1 MREEATDKL
10 WLSELAARLEGS
22 GELAERAEEVTAS
35 HLTRCSDAQAAALK
49 AVLTVESAE
58 ITRMVAHH
66 RGAAGA
72 ISAIGRLQ
80 QIVEGALR
88 AFEALPNR

>member
-10 WLSELAARLEGS
+10 WLAELAARLEGS

-35 HLTRCSDAQAAALK
+35 HLARCSDAQAAALK

-66 RGAAGA
+66 RGAGA
-72 ISAIGRLQ
+72 MSAIIRLQ

-88 AFEALPNR
+88 AFEASPNR